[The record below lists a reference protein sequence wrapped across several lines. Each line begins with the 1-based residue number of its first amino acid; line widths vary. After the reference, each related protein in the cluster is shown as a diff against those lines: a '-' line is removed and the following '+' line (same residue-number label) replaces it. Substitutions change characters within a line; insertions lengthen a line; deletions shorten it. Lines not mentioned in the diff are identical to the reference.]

1 MHPERPDARGW
12 LVLAR
17 SGNSPATRQFLRFSI
32 SPHSCTH
39 ISVLCELLNAQQTRL
54 PTPKP
59 QVGTRGFA
67 QGEAPT
73 PQREGRQIVVAA
85 RRGNGDLV
93 LRKTVHQRKTQAIFS
108 RCTSSR
114 QVGTAAD
121 LCGDCI
127 LWLNLSTGSRVRQGG
142 GQPPNARF
150 VTEEKIGFVGVFPY
164 LTMASV
170 ASVKRGGKRQA

>member
-1 MHPERPDARGW
+1 MVA
-12 LVLAR
+12 
-17 SGNSPATRQFLRFSI
+17 
-32 SPHSCTH
+32 
-39 ISVLCELLNAQQTRL
+39 
-54 PTPKP
+54 
-59 QVGTRGFA
+59 
-67 QGEAPT
+67 
-73 PQREGRQIVVAA
+73 AA

-150 VTEEKIGFVGVFPY
+150 VTEEKNWLCRSIPISDNGFSGFGEKAGEEAGV
-164 LTMASV
+164 A
-170 ASVKRGGKRQA
+170 RGMRIREEGG